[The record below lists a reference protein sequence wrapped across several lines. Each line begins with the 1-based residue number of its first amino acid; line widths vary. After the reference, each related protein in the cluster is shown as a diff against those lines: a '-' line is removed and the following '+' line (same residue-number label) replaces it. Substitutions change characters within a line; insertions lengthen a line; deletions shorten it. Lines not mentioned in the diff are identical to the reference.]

1 MRIMMQKS
9 GLAVLTISGL
19 LFAGSCQTLVASPLD
34 EVSKSHV
41 KGNAPTQSKF
51 DKILKRDLTSYFQ
64 KSKGKGITVNYKY
77 LRQGATQS
85 GVSYPKYYLWVS
97 VYRRKKLIDAG
108 AVRVAA
114 LDQTYFDVT
123 DYLSKAQIRKNP
135 KQIDSVF
142 PQPVCVKIR
151 QFMK

>member
-1 MRIMMQKS
+1 MQKS
-9 GLAVLTISGL
+9 GLTVLTISGL
-19 LFAGSCQTLVASPLD
+19 LLAGNCPRSLASPLD
-34 EVSKSHV
+34 DAAKSHV
-41 KGNAPTQSKF
+41 EGNAPPPSKF
-51 DKILKRDLTSYFQ
+51 DKILKRDLTAYFQ
-64 KSKGKGITVNYKY
+64 ELKGKGITVKYQY
-77 LRQGATQS
+77 LRKGATQS

-97 VYRRKKLIDAG
+97 VYKHKKVIDAG

-114 LDQTYFDVT
+114 IDQTEFEIT

-151 QFMK
+151 QLMK